1 MKNNKIEIYINGK
14 KKIVNKSLNLQKIL
28 KKILIKNQLF
38 AVELNN
44 EVIPKSQYK
53 NKEVV
58 QNDKIEILELI
69 GGG

>member
-28 KKILIKNQLF
+28 KKFLIKNQLF

>member
-1 MKNNKIEIYINGK
+1 MKNNKIEIYINGN
-14 KKIVNKSLNLQKIL
+14 KKIVNKNLNLKKIL
-28 KKILIKNQLF
+28 KEFLIKNQLF

-53 NKEVV
+53 NKKVM